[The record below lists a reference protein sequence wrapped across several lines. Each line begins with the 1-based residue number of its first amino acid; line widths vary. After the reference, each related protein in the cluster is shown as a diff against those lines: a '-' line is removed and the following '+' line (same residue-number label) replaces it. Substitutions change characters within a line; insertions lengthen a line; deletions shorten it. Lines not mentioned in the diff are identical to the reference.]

1 MRTLICKS
9 NENLHLHGKDNQ
21 DPSRPS
27 AERHPINLQCR
38 AITIQRNLS
47 KIMAANKYTEIVDQ
61 VREMYIQGLSK
72 RKISARLDI
81 DQAQIGY
88 ILYVQLRIHEEY
100 PRKSTG
106 RHLLEGLP
114 KEKINKIITLTNFGY
129 NALEIANDQ
138 EMQAR
143 DVFKIVSEAKKKK
156 LIKKV
161 C

>member
-1 MRTLICKS
+1 
-9 NENLHLHGKDNQ
+9 
-21 DPSRPS
+21 
-27 AERHPINLQCR
+27 
-38 AITIQRNLS
+38 
-47 KIMAANKYTEIVDQ
+47 MATHKYTEIVDQ
-61 VREMYIQGLSK
+61 VRDLYIQGLSK
-72 RKISARLDI
+72 RKISATLDI

-100 PRKSTG
+100 PRRNTG
-106 RHLLEGLP
+106 AVLLEALP

-138 EMQAR
+138 ELAPR
-143 DVFKIVSEAKKKK
+143 DVFKIIKEAKNKK

>member
-1 MRTLICKS
+1 
-9 NENLHLHGKDNQ
+9 
-21 DPSRPS
+21 
-27 AERHPINLQCR
+27 
-38 AITIQRNLS
+38 
-47 KIMAANKYTEIVDQ
+47 MATNKYTEIVDQ
-61 VREMYIQGLSK
+61 VRDLYIQGLSK

-129 NALEIANDQ
+129 NVLEIANDQ

>member
-1 MRTLICKS
+1 
-9 NENLHLHGKDNQ
+9 
-21 DPSRPS
+21 
-27 AERHPINLQCR
+27 
-38 AITIQRNLS
+38 
-47 KIMAANKYTEIVDQ
+47 MATHKYTEIVDQ
-61 VREMYIQGLSK
+61 VRDLYIQGLSK

-129 NALEIANDQ
+129 NVLEIANDQ

>member
-1 MRTLICKS
+1 
-9 NENLHLHGKDNQ
+9 
-21 DPSRPS
+21 
-27 AERHPINLQCR
+27 
-38 AITIQRNLS
+38 
-47 KIMAANKYTEIVDQ
+47 MANNKYTQIVDQ

-72 RKISARLDI
+72 RKISAQLDI

-106 RHLLEGLP
+106 KHLLEGLP

-129 NALEIANDQ
+129 NPLEIANDQ

>member
-1 MRTLICKS
+1 MR
-9 NENLHLHGKDNQ
+9 EDNQ
-21 DPSRPS
+21 DPSRPR
-27 AERHPINLQCR
+27 AKGRAVNLQQG
-38 AITIQRNLS
+38 AITIHRNLP
-47 KIMAANKYTEIVDQ
+47 KIMANNKYTQIVDQ

-72 RKISARLDI
+72 RKISAQLDI

-106 RHLLEGLP
+106 KHLLEGLP

-129 NALEIANDQ
+129 NPLEIANDQ